1 MSVWFLVPLIKI
13 TQLALRIADCD
24 LSSLLSVGP
33 GYLRSSF
40 SSEGFTATSKKA
52 MEGCKLRQTHME
64 PRGALR
70 VTEGQVCSVP
80 PLCYL
85 PSDH

>member
-24 LSSLLSVGP
+24 LSVGP

-52 MEGCKLRQTHME
+52 MEGCKLGQTHME

-80 PLCYL
+80 PLCPL